1 MKSPAQSSLP
11 AAPPPG
17 PPPAGPQDSAA
28 QQLLLYLRHHLPG
41 YPFNP
46 ALDVAFVEEL
56 CSDFPNVDLLEE
68 TKAFRWYYDN
78 QPAARLTKLRVALR
92 RWIANAWTR
101 RPAG

>member
-1 MKSPAQSSLP
+1 MSPPAQSSLP
-11 AAPPPG
+11 TAPPS
-17 PPPAGPQDSAA
+17 PPPAGPHDPAA
-28 QQLLLYLRHHLPG
+28 QQLLLYLQHHLTG

-46 ALDVAFVEEL
+46 ALDTPFVEEL
-56 CSDFPNVDLLEE
+56 CSDFPDVDLLEE

-78 QPAARLTKLRVALR
+78 QPAARLPKLRVALR